1 MKLQSNNIL
10 ENLTI
15 KELKNLTTEIKET
28 VFKNFKKEKK
38 RNFTTTDLWDIQRRK
53 KSACSKRFVF

>member
-53 KSACSKRFVF
+53 KSAYSKRFVF